1 MPYINKISLGGN
13 VAIVEDYHT
22 YRYDSR
28 AKLRSPNHK
37 KTSEQQ
43 AAVNARRSAQNI
55 VLYALENFKKGD
67 YWIRLSYFT
76 GMRPKDIDTAHENLK
91 KLFKKLKRKYKELY
105 YIGVTEEGSL
115 GGFHHHILVPEWF
128 DINKI
133 IEVWDGAVYVSKTY
147 SGELSQLASY
157 LTKGE
162 LDDQL
167 PENERD
173 TKHHKGVKSKKIT
186 KSANLKKPKAPKV
199 RKVKADHWRGEPSSK
214 KIDGRMYD
222 VKPGSIWVGFTEDG
236 FPYRRYIMIRRERS
250 TYGQNGTDDGGGIQR
265 NSSRRRNCARKE

>member
-1 MPYINKISLGGN
+1 MYLEKMSFGGN

-22 YRYDSR
+22 FKFNSSEKVR
-28 AKLRSPNHK
+28 APKTK
-37 KTSEQQ
+37 KTTEQQ

-67 YWIRLSYFT
+67 YWIRLSYHL
-76 GMRPKDIDTAHENLK
+76 GERPLDIDEAHDNLK

-115 GGFHHHILVPEWF
+115 GGLHHHILIPEWF
-128 DINKI
+128 DVSKI
-133 IEVWDGAVYVSKTY
+133 IELWNGAVYISKTY

-167 PENERD
+167 PEEERD
-173 TKHHKGVKSKKIT
+173 IKHHKGVKAKKVT
-186 KSANLKKPKAPKV
+186 KSANLKKPKAPKIK
-199 RKVKADHWRGEPSSK
+199 RVKADHWRNDVSSR
-214 KIDGRMYD
+214 KIDGYMYD
-222 VKPGSIWVGFTEDG
+222 VKNGSIWTGFTDDG
-236 FPYRRYIMIRRERS
+236 YPYRRYIMIRREGVMRDEERKGNTQRS
-250 TYGQNGTDDGGGIQR
+250 ACMR
-265 NSSRRRNCARKE
+265 A